1 MNREKLRPARAGAVW
16 LVLVAVALNASA
28 LFLNPTISKNLSF
41 SVDFAAPTG
50 KYVTPVWRAL
60 NIWDI
65 SQVPGELADVNAFKA
80 RYPAIDTIVLMTA
93 TGGRPSWSWYTLSND
108 YVYRHLN
115 GTLWYNFTHLF
126 AATDL
131 IVAAGFKIV
140 LVIGNVPHALANK
153 TTFTVADYGAFE
165 ALTLPPA
172 NYTEYAWYIGNMTAA
187 CVARYG
193 LPEVSSWEF
202 RLMTE
207 PDNRDWWTAT
217 AGEYVSLWLSTFGPL
232 KAQVP
237 AARIVFGNQAWHD
250 DLTFMETVLESV
262 KAANASLLPDTVSFS
277 YYHDLRSPETP
288 GDLQQLVARW
298 EAFLA
303 GMQLGKPV
311 DITCEE
317 GMILVDEDGNRLW
330 GGDGTEMGAA
340 WDAWM
345 LASVEGTSF
354 RRFVQWSPQYDNWLG
369 TRNYVHLAAERMAGT
384 QLVSME
390 PRNTFL
396 FSSFLRVGGFSA
408 KNESAG
414 VYRTMIYQYSP
425 VRGKLQQ
432 PHVDLD
438 ITGLP
443 AGTYNVTEYRIDPT
457 RHNWFNEWLVASTGL
472 SPRPDCSRWD
482 LSIGSAYDWSALV
495 GPWTAFKA
503 THVDPKRLIPTS
515 SSVVT
520 VGTDGRA
527 ARRVLLD
534 ANCVV
539 FLEISRS

>member
-1 MNREKLRPARAGAVW
+1 MRREKRSRGAGAAC
-16 LVLVAVALNASA
+16 LVLIAVALNASV

-41 SVDFAAPTG
+41 SVDFAASTG
-50 KYVTPVWRAL
+50 KNVAPVWRAL

-65 SQVPGELADVNAFKA
+65 SQVPDELANVSAFKA

-93 TGGRPSWSWYTLSND
+93 TGGRPNWSWYTLSND
-108 YVYRHLN
+108 YVYRYPN
-115 GTLWYNFTHLF
+115 GTLWYDFTDLF
-126 AATDL
+126 KATDL
-131 IVAAGFKIV
+131 IVAAGYKIV

-172 NYTEYAWYIGNMTAA
+172 NYTEYAWYIGNLTAA

-217 AGEYVSLWLSTFGPL
+217 VGEYISLWLATFGPL
-232 KAQVP
+232 KARVP
-237 AARIVFGNQAWHD
+237 GARVVFGNQAWHD
-250 DLTFMETVLESV
+250 DLAFLQTVLQGV
-262 KAANASLLPDTVSFS
+262 KAANTTLLPDTVSFS
-277 YYHDLRSPETP
+277 YYHGLRDAEPP
-288 GDLQQLVARW
+288 GDLRQLVARW

-317 GMILVDEDGNRLW
+317 GMILVDEDGTRLW
-330 GGDGTEMGAA
+330 GGDGTELGAA

-354 RRFVQWSPQYDNWLG
+354 RRFVQWSPQYDGWLG
-369 TRNYVHLAAERMAGT
+369 PRNYVHLAGERMAGMR
-384 QLVSME
+384 LVSME
-390 PRNTFL
+390 PQNAFL
-396 FSSFLRVGGFSA
+396 LGPFLRVGGFAA
-408 KNESAG
+408 KNETAG
-414 VYRTMIYQYSP
+414 TYRAMLYQYSP
-425 VRGKLQQ
+425 VRGKLLQ
-432 PHVDLD
+432 PHVDLA

-443 AGTYNVTEYRIDPT
+443 PGTYNVTEYRIDPVH
-457 RHNWFNEWLVASTGL
+457 HNWFNAWLAASTGL
-472 SPRPDCSRWD
+472 TPRPDCSRWD
-482 LSIGSAYDWSALV
+482 LSIGSAYEWSEMAAT
-495 GPWTAFKA
+495 WAAFKA
-503 THVDPKRLIPTS
+503 THADPKRLEATS
-515 SSVVT
+515 WNLVSV
-520 VGTDGRA
+520 GPDGRA
-527 ARRVLLD
+527 SRRVLLD

-539 FLEISRS
+539 YLEIDRL